1 MIRIEDYT
9 DLAHFYSNKSNKRH
23 LQGIE
28 LDDLYQVSMIG
39 IWIASKS
46 YNPDKGAFSTYAHQ
60 FILGEINELVYKI
73 TSVDGTKQR
82 VPRIKEELLGSIVE
96 EGVYEDDSFDTIY
109 LKQYIDGLNLSSLH
123 KQFFKRMVLF
133 GDKDATDWFQ
143 ATTRCSRQH
152 AHKTKQDIRE
162 GLC

>member
-1 MIRIEDYT
+1 M
-9 DLAHFYSNKSNKRH
+9 
-23 LQGIE
+23 QGIE

-82 VPRIKEELLGSIVE
+82 TPRIKEELLGDIVE
-96 EGVYEDDSFDTIY
+96 SEGVYEDDSFDAIY
-109 LKQYIDGLNLSSLH
+109 LDQYMKSLNLTVVNTA
-123 KQFFKRMVLF
+123 FFRRMVTC
-133 GDKDATDWFQ
+133 GDTDATNWYQ
-143 ATTRCSRQH
+143 EMTGCSRQH
-152 AHKTKQDIRE
+152 ANKIKQEIR
-162 GLC
+162 GVAKL